1 MPAQLND
8 NDLPNLSVFISY
20 ANADEQRVQTLSKA
34 LEAAH
39 VHVHTMRTEIRLGDD
54 WRRFAASAFDQ
65 VAAVLF
71 VISKA
76 SVSSRWVAYEAGA
89 VSSMFAKRG
98 TPLVIPIV
106 IDDVPIPDWV
116 AEVHAIDAQG
126 RTLDYIVTEVLG
138 ALGAQSGRVEARNQ
152 ERRETQAK
160 IEINLATYIQPTV
173 DTLFARERRFSLL
186 ATICYASVGL
196 ILIVGL
202 AYVVIRGSLQSRSM
216 GTWEGIATF
225 TLTSILIIGLLW
237 AIARFA
243 FVLGRSFMVESLRN
257 EDRIHAISFGQF
269 YLHAFGDKA
278 DWAEMKEAFKYWN
291 IDIGSSFLQQ
301 SATDIDSPL
310 LQAIARIV
318 SRAK

>member
-1 MPAQLND
+1 M
-8 NDLPNLSVFISY
+8 FISY
-20 ANADEQRVQTLSKA
+20 AHADEQWVRQLSQA

-39 VHVHTMRTEIRLGDD
+39 VYVHTMTTEVRPGDD
-54 WRRFAASAFDQ
+54 WRPFAADAFDK

-71 VISKA
+71 IISKS

-89 VSSMFAKRG
+89 AISMFGKRG
-98 TPLVIPIV
+98 APLAIPIV
-106 IDDVPIPDWV
+106 VDDVPIPDWIADV
-116 AEVHAIDAQG
+116 QAIFAQG
-126 RTLDYIVTEVLG
+126 QTLDYVVTEVLS

-160 IEINLATYIQPTV
+160 IESNLATYVQPTV
-173 DTLFARERRFSLL
+173 DKLLARGQRFALL
-186 ATICYASVGL
+186 ATISYASVGL

-202 AYVVIRGSLQSRSM
+202 TYVAICGSLRGSSLV
-216 GTWEGIATF
+216 TWEAVAKSTI
-225 TLTSILIIGLLW
+225 TSILVIGLLW

-269 YLHAFGDKA
+269 YLRAFGDKA
-278 DWAEMKEAFKYWN
+278 DWPEMKEAFKYWN

-301 SATDIDSPL
+301 SAADIDSPV
-310 LQAIARIV
+310 LQAIARIAG
-318 SRAK
+318 RAK